1 MGLRMHA
8 RTYCA
13 IACYEIF
20 STYCCIK
27 LSILCTTHVF
37 AVQSNT
43 YAGPVC
49 MCDPGSSSAQ
59 VLNPI
64 IFAVMVQAK
73 VEPTHT
79 TSHTSSHEYLTSIVP
94 DVCQPK
100 LNLHRK
106 VFDDHQRWQAQYQLR
121 LIYDVLYWKLT
132 SPIWTCF
139 VLKASSCALNQ
150 AHFKPRHALRKR
162 YALYKRFLAL
172 DKRYNLATHSHRLP
186 PPQLRLL
193 WGRSAHGS
201 LGSTTSV
208 LGAAQQ
214 REAEEKPQKMPRLA
228 TLRFWNTFQ
237 ALICSSRCASHGW
250 LWL

>member
-1 MGLRMHA
+1 MWEACAEQVQHNIQSKHA
-8 RTYCA
+8 SCTWCVYPECSWGH
-13 IACYEIF
+13 ACMPAHIVPSRVMRYLVL
-20 STYCCIK
+20 TACIK

-100 LNLHRK
+100 LNHHIEKYLMT
-106 VFDDHQRWQAQYQLR
+106 
-121 LIYDVLYWKLT
+121 I
-132 SPIWTCF
+132 SG
-139 VLKASSCALNQ
+139 
-150 AHFKPRHALRKR
+150 
-162 YALYKRFLAL
+162 
-172 DKRYNLATHSHRLP
+172 DKRSIN
-186 PPQLRLL
+186 
-193 WGRSAHGS
+193 
-201 LGSTTSV
+201 
-208 LGAAQQ
+208 
-214 REAEEKPQKMPRLA
+214 
-228 TLRFWNTFQ
+228 
-237 ALICSSRCASHGW
+237 CA
-250 LWL
+250 